1 MKFSTAS
8 AILSLTFGFQ
18 GARALPVFRASV
30 SDIVD
35 SDAPAKNAN
44 NGLALHESGHVA
56 SGLGCP
62 GTDTTVSVTHERV
75 HFVKGRANNDNL
87 PSEGDLTVWQGAAL
101 TNSDNAVIGKS
112 TGTCIQVSNE
122 FVTIYGNDYGKHI
135 NCFLTLTFDGGDDR
149 YGTGSLM
156 IQGEY
161 DAAGGGS
168 VMAVTGGTGAY
179 KAATGQATLSNDG
192 NWDYALDVSC

>member
-8 AILSLTFGFQ
+8 TILSLTFGFQ
-18 GARALPVFRASV
+18 GAWALPGFRASV

-75 HFVKGRANNDNL
+75 HFVKGRANDDSQ
-87 PSEGDLTVWQGAAL
+87 PSEGDLTVWQGADL
-101 TNSDNAVIGKS
+101 TNDANDVIGKS
-112 TGTCIQVSNE
+112 TGTCIQVSDD
-122 FVTIYGNDYGKHI
+122 FVTYYNVMYGKYI
-135 NCFLTLTFDGGDDR
+135 NCFLTLTFDGDDN
-149 YGTGSLM
+149 YGAGSLM

-161 DAAGGGS
+161 DAGSSGS